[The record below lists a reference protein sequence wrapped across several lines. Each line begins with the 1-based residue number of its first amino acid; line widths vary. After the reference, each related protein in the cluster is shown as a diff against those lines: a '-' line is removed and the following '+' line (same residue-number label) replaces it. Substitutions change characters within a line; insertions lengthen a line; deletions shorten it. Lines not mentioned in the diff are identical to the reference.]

1 MTGGQFGEV
10 DFDLLADYVGGALAG
25 TPGEAEVARLIASNT
40 TWAQAYA
47 EVTTAVD
54 AVGVDLA
61 SWGAVPEPMP
71 DAVTAR
77 LTAALAEAVSLADAP
92 LAEAVPLADAS
103 LAEDA
108 NFANAAALADVTTVR
123 APSPATEPADPGERP
138 GRRPAGAPHGGV
150 ASSGPGRAARSRRR
164 WSRLAGP
171 VAVAAAVTA
180 FAGFGLPRLTG
191 SDGADRS
198 SGAAVSGPG
207 AERAEG
213 DRTPANILGA
223 PQAPV
228 DAAAMTS
235 TSSGTNYAAST
246 LADRVAALSGQRINT
261 TETDSGEQPNGT
273 PEQSRAAG
281 AYGLERLSDRGA
293 LTGCLDAVARA
304 HGGAGTLTVDIVDYA
319 KFEGSPALV
328 ISFTDQAG
336 TRWAWAVG
344 PECGLPNVGTDERHH
359 TRVG

>member
-10 DFDLLADYVGGALAG
+10 DFDLLADYVGGALAD

-47 EVTTAVD
+47 ELTTAVD

-77 LTAALAEAVSLADAP
+77 LTAALADATLTEAVPLADAT
-92 LAEAVPLADAS
+92 LAEAVPLAEA
-103 LAEDA
+103 AT
-108 NFANAAALADVTTVR
+108 FATAAAHADVTTVR
-123 APSPATEPADPGERP
+123 APSPAAELADAGERP

-171 VAVAAAVTA
+171 MAVAAAVTA

-191 SDGADRS
+191 SNSADRS

-213 DRTPANILGA
+213 DRRSANILGA

-228 DAAAMTS
+228 DVAAMTP
-235 TSSGTNYAAST
+235 TFSGTDYAAST
-246 LADRVAALSGQRINT
+246 LADRVSALGGQRINT

-281 AYGLERLSDRGA
+281 AYGLERLSDRSA

-304 HGGAGTLTVDIVDYA
+304 HDNGTLMVDIVDYA
-319 KFEGSPALV
+319 RFEGSPALV
-328 ISFTDQAG
+328 VSFTDGTG

-344 PECGLPNVGTDERHH
+344 PECGLPGVGTDERHR